1 MWSIMSKQFTTP
13 CTSSWSLTITRI
25 SELLETNWFIASC
38 VKIYK
43 LKNHYKFPADINN
56 LLYIHNELT
65 SKVFDVLH
73 LIEDVM
79 LSKKI
84 EFETS
89 LSIL

>member
-1 MWSIMSKQFTTP
+1 M
-13 CTSSWSLTITRI
+13 
-25 SELLETNWFIASC
+25 
-38 VKIYK
+38 KIFK